1 MDYIIFGKNKL
12 FGELP
17 VYGAKNCELA
27 LLGAT
32 VLTSDEITLQ
42 NCPNIVD
49 VENMLILLESMGKKI
64 TRMGDSVSVSGHV
77 NTVVPQEKAK
87 LLRGSG
93 LVLGGLVSAY
103 GEAFLPSTGGCA
115 IGTRPIDI
123 HLDGLRS
130 MGVTVLE
137 SFDGVRCEGK
147 PCGCNYFLRFA
158 SVGATENLLC
168 AAVLAKG
175 TTVLNN
181 CATEPEVVALE
192 EMLVQMGAK
201 IDGIGTHSLTVQGV
215 KSLHGAAFAVIP
227 DRIVACT
234 YLACVAASGGK
245 LSVTNCCPKHFD
257 AFLTLLESRFEVKRY
272 ENAVTLQANGKPT
285 DYGNVITA
293 PYPGFPTDAQ
303 QILLSL
309 CAQSGGGISVVTE
322 NLFENR
328 LAHNA
333 SQLSQMGA
341 DVTVNGRSAK
351 IVGKNLHGAR
361 VCAKDLRGGAALVV
375 AALGAEGLTEVSN
388 AEHILR
394 GYDKFAEN
402 LRAVG
407 ADIRLR

>member
-1 MDYIIFGKNKL
+1 M
-12 FGELP
+12 
-17 VYGAKNCELA
+17 YGAKNCELA

-32 VLTSDEITLQ
+32 VLTSEEITLQ

-49 VENMLILLESMGKKI
+49 VENMLILLESMGKKVV
-64 TRMGDSVSVSGHV
+64 RKGASVTVSGHV
-77 NTVVPQEKAK
+77 TTVVPRAKAK

-93 LVLGGLVSAY
+93 LVLGSLVSAY

-115 IGTRPIDI
+115 IGARPIDI

-130 MGVTVLE
+130 MNVAVWE

-147 PCGCNYFLRFA
+147 PCGCNFTLRFA

-175 TTVLNN
+175 TTVLRN

-201 IDGIGTHSLTVQGV
+201 IDGIGTPTLSVQGAQ
-215 KSLHGAAFAVIP
+215 SLHGTVFDVIP

-234 YLACVAASGGK
+234 YLACVAAAGGK
-245 LSVTNCCPKHFD
+245 LSVTNCRPQHFN
-257 AFLTLLESRFEVKRY
+257 AFLTLLESKFQVKRY
-272 ENAVTLQANGKPT
+272 ANAVTLCANERPA
-285 DYGNVITA
+285 DYGNVTTA

-309 CAQSGGGISVVTE
+309 CAQSCGGTSVVTE

-333 SQLSQMGA
+333 SQLSLMGA
-341 DVTVNGRSAK
+341 DVTVCERSAT
-351 IVGKNLHGAR
+351 IVGKNLHGAT

-375 AALGAEGLTEVSN
+375 AALGAEGLSEVRN
-388 AEHILR
+388 AEHVLR
-394 GYDKFAEN
+394 GYDNFAEN
-402 LRAVG
+402 LRSVG
-407 ADIRLR
+407 ADVRLR